1 MGRNINELH
10 PRLQEKVSDLQKLC
24 KNNGL
29 IIGIGECL
37 RTVAEQEELYAQGRT
52 KPGNIVTNARGTS
65 YSSQHQWG
73 IAFDF
78 YRNDGT
84 GAYNESENFF
94 ERVGSLA
101 KSIGLGW
108 GGDWASIKD
117 RPHLYLPD
125 WGSTASK
132 LKQQY
137 GTPESFMKSWGKPE
151 NQKPSESKPENTE
164 RPYLKRGDKGQ
175 KVKDMQLMLIGCGYS
190 CGKSGA
196 DGIFGSG
203 TEKSLLKFQHDNEL
217 KEDGLYGVASEA
229 KLEKVYSNRTQME
242 NTDYKVGST
251 YTLQAEMKVREG
263 SGTECRAKNHSELTE
278 DGRKHD
284 ADGDGCLDKGTKV
297 TCKEVK
303 KDGDDTWIRTPSG
316 WIAAIYNGKVYV
328 K

>member
-1 MGRNINELH
+1 MSRNINELH
-10 PRLQEKVSDLQKLC
+10 PRLQEKVSELQKLC
-24 KNNGL
+24 ENNGL

-37 RTVAEQEELYAQGRT
+37 RTVAEQEALYAQGRT

-84 GAYNESENFF
+84 GAYNESGNFF
-94 ERVGSLA
+94 ERVGNLA

-108 GGDWASIKD
+108 GGDWTSIKD
-117 RPHLYLPD
+117 RPHLYLTD
-125 WGSTASK
+125 WGSTAAK

-137 GTPESFMKSWGKPE
+137 GTPEKFMKTWGNSGNETHAPTHTSD
-151 NQKPSESKPENTE
+151 NRRT
-164 RPYLKRGDKGQ
+164 YLKRGDKGQ

-190 CGKSGA
+190 CGKYGA

-203 TEKSLLKFQHDNEL
+203 TEKALLKFQNDNEL
-217 KEDGLYGVASEA
+217 KEDGLYGAASKA
-229 KLEKVYSNRTQME
+229 KLEKVYSNRVQME
-242 NTDYKVGST
+242 KTDYKVGST

-263 SGTECRAKNHSELTE
+263 AGTTYSSKKHSDLTE

-284 ADGDGCLDKGTKV
+284 SDGDGCLDKCTKV

-303 KDGDDTWIRTPSG
+303 KVGDDIWIHTPSG
-316 WIAAIYNGKVYV
+316 WIAAVYNGKVYV

>member
-1 MGRNINELH
+1 MSRNINELH
-10 PRLQEKVSDLQKLC
+10 PRLQQKVSELQELC
-24 KNNGL
+24 KKNGL
-29 IIGIGECL
+29 TIGIGECL
-37 RTVAEQEELYAQGRT
+37 RTVAEQDALYAQGRT
-52 KPGNIVTNARGTS
+52 KPGNIVTNAKGNT

-84 GAYNESENFF
+84 GAYNESGNFF
-94 ERVGSLA
+94 ERAGNLA

-108 GGDWASIKD
+108 GGDWKSIKD

-125 WGSTASK
+125 WGSTATK

-137 GTPESFMKSWGKPE
+137 GTPKNFMKSWG
-151 NQKPSESKPENTE
+151 NTGSQNPSESKPENTE
-164 RPYLKRGDKGQ
+164 RSYLKRGDRGQ

-196 DGIFGSG
+196 DGIFGLG
-203 TEKSLLKFQHDNEL
+203 TEKALLKFQHDNGL
-217 KEDGLYGVASEA
+217 KEDGLYGNVSKE
-229 KLEKVYSNRTQME
+229 KLEKEYSNRTQME
-242 NTDYKVGST
+242 KTDYKVGGT

-263 SGTECRAKNHSELTE
+263 AGTEYQAKKHSELTS

-284 ADGDGCLDKGTKV
+284 ADADGCLDKGTRV

-303 KDGDDTWIRTPSG
+303 KAGNDTWIRTPSG
-316 WIAAIYNGKVYV
+316 WIAAVHSGKVYV

>member
-1 MGRNINELH
+1 MSRNINELH
-10 PRLQEKVSDLQKLC
+10 PRLQEKVSELKELC

-84 GAYNESENFF
+84 GAYNESGNFF

-101 KSIGLGW
+101 KTIGLGW
-108 GGDWASIKD
+108 GGDWTSIKD

-125 WGSTASK
+125 WGSTATK

-137 GTPESFMKSWGKPE
+137 GTPENFMKTWE
-151 NQKPSESKPENTE
+151 NPGSVNTE
-164 RPYLKRGDKGQ
+164 PPNTSDNGRTYLKKGNKGQ
-175 KVKDMQLMLIGCGYS
+175 KVKDMQLMLIVCGYS

-203 TEKSLLKFQHDNEL
+203 TEKALLKFQHDNEL
-217 KEDGLYGVASEA
+217 KEDGLYGNASKA

-242 NTDYKVGST
+242 KTDYKVGST

-263 SGTECRAKNHSELTE
+263 AGTEYRAKKHGELTE
-278 DGRKHD
+278 DGKNHD
-284 ADGDGCLDKGTKV
+284 VDGDGCLDKGTKV

-303 KDGDDTWIRTPSG
+303 KVEDDTWIRTPSG
-316 WIAAIYNGKVYV
+316 WIAAVYNGKVYV

>member
-1 MGRNINELH
+1 MSRNINELH
-10 PRLQEKVSDLQKLC
+10 PRLQEKVSELQKLC
-24 KNNGL
+24 ENNGL

-84 GAYNESENFF
+84 GAYNESGNFF

-108 GGDWASIKD
+108 GGDWTSIKD

-125 WGSTASK
+125 WGSTATK
-132 LKQQY
+132 LKNQY
-137 GTPESFMKSWGKPE
+137 GTPEKFMKTWGDSGNETHAPTHTSD
-151 NQKPSESKPENTE
+151 NRRT
-164 RPYLKRGDKGQ
+164 YLKRGDKGQ
-175 KVKDMQLMLIGCGYS
+175 NVKDMQLMLIGCGYS

-203 TEKSLLKFQHDNEL
+203 TEKALLKFQRDNGL
-217 KEDGLYGVASEA
+217 KEDGLYGNASKA
-229 KLEKVYSNRTQME
+229 KLEKVYSNRTQIE
-242 NTDYKVGST
+242 KADYKVGST
-251 YTLQAEMKVREG
+251 YTLQTEMKVRECA
-263 SGTECRAKNHSELTE
+263 GTTYRAKKHSDLTE

-284 ADGDGCLDKGTKV
+284 ADRDGCLDKGTKV

-303 KDGDDTWIRTPSG
+303 KVGDDTWIRTPSG
-316 WIAAIYNGKVYV
+316 WIAAVYDGKVYV

>member
-10 PRLQEKVSDLQKLC
+10 PRLQEKVSELQKLC
-24 KNNGL
+24 ENNGL

-84 GAYNESENFF
+84 GAYNESGNFF
-94 ERVGSLA
+94 ERVGNLA

-108 GGDWASIKD
+108 GGDWTSIKD

-125 WGSTASK
+125 WGSTATK

-137 GTPESFMKSWGKPE
+137 GTPEKFMKTWGNSGNETHAPTHTSD
-151 NQKPSESKPENTE
+151 NRRT
-164 RPYLKRGDKGQ
+164 YLKRGDKGQ
-175 KVKDMQLMLIGCGYS
+175 NVKDMQLMLIGCGYS

-203 TEKSLLKFQHDNEL
+203 TEKALLKFQRDNGL
-217 KEDGLYGVASEA
+217 KEDGLYGNASKA
-229 KLEKVYSNRTQME
+229 KLEKVYSNRTQIE
-242 NTDYKVGST
+242 KADYKVGST
-251 YTLQAEMKVREG
+251 YTLQTEMKVRECA
-263 SGTECRAKNHSELTE
+263 GTTYRAKKHSDLTE

-284 ADGDGCLDKGTKV
+284 ADRDGCLDKGTKV

-303 KDGDDTWIRTPSG
+303 KVGDDTWIRTPSG
-316 WIAAIYNGKVYV
+316 WIAAVYDGKVYV

>member
-10 PRLQEKVSDLQKLC
+10 PRLQEKVSELQKIC

-84 GAYNESENFF
+84 GAYNESGNFF

-108 GGDWASIKD
+108 GGDWTSIKD

-125 WGSTASK
+125 WGSTATK

-137 GTPESFMKSWGKPE
+137 GTPEKFMKTWGNSGNETHSPTHTSD
-151 NQKPSESKPENTE
+151 NRRT
-164 RPYLKRGDKGQ
+164 YLKRGDKGQ
-175 KVKDMQLMLIGCGYS
+175 NVKDMQLMLIGCGYS

-203 TEKSLLKFQHDNEL
+203 TEKALLKFQRDNGL
-217 KEDGLYGVASEA
+217 KEDGLYGNTSKE
-229 KLEKVYSNRTQME
+229 KLEKAYSNRTQIE
-242 NTDYKVGST
+242 KADYKVGGT
-251 YTLQAEMKVREG
+251 YTLQTEMKVREG
-263 SGTECRAKNHSELTE
+263 AGTECRAKKHSELTE
-278 DGRKHD
+278 YGRKRD
-284 ADGDGCLDKGTKV
+284 ADGDGCLDKGTRV
-297 TCKEVK
+297 TCKDVK
-303 KDGDDTWIRTPSG
+303 KVGSDTWIRTPSG
-316 WIAAIYNGKVYV
+316 WIAAVYNGKVYV

>member
-1 MGRNINELH
+1 MSRNINELH
-10 PRLQEKVSDLQKLC
+10 PRLQEKVSELQKLC
-24 KNNGL
+24 ENNGL

-84 GAYNESENFF
+84 GAYNESGNFF
-94 ERVGSLA
+94 ERVGRLA

-108 GGDWASIKD
+108 GGDWTSIKD

-125 WGSTASK
+125 WGSTATK

-137 GTPESFMKSWGKPE
+137 GTPENFMKSWGDPG

-164 RPYLKRGDKGQ
+164 RSYLKRGDKGQ
-175 KVKDMQLMLIGCGYS
+175 KVKDMQLMLIGCGYY
-190 CGKSGA
+190 CGKDGA
-196 DGIFGSG
+196 DGVFGTN
-203 TEKSLLKFQHDNEL
+203 TEKALLKFQRDNGL
-217 KEDGLYGVASEA
+217 KEDGLCGNASRA
-229 KLEKVYSNRTQME
+229 KLEKVYSNRTQIE
-242 NTDYKVGST
+242 KADYKVGST

-263 SGTECRAKNHSELTE
+263 AGTECRAKKHSELTK

-284 ADGDGCLDKGTKV
+284 ADGDGCLDKGTRV

-303 KDGDDTWIRTPSG
+303 KVGADTWIRTPSG
-316 WIAAIYNGKVYV
+316 WIAAVYNGKVYV